1 MTLLRTRFTKVMTVM
16 TKNSE
21 LLFFLFS
28 FKKSQQFKKKE

>member
-1 MTLLRTRFTKVMTVM
+1 MTVM